1 MPVEGLI
8 YLYLA
13 ICAGMIGFNLTAAA
27 RARRRER
34 RIARKTD
41 RMERRIVR
49 QLPLLEATDLLE
61 EGFLR
66 GMERRL
72 RRVENML
79 AFDGALERLQA
90 RQPEQVRALLRAMD
104 GVTVA
109 LAEDYCRRRD
119 DVEAAYFPYII
130 RKYRLLQ
137 GRKDRAL
144 EKLLLGLL
152 RQPGLYCRESAMQ
165 AIYTAGD
172 PALVVQALLIIDG
185 ERWFYH
191 GRLISDGL
199 LNDQSDRRALDRALW
214 DAFDRLGPAMQ
225 LALLNYFRY
234 SSGDHPEKM
243 LALLQDPERDD
254 ELRFSCLRY
263 LGHYP
268 YAPAYETLLELAEP
282 DRERRWEYAAVAAAA
297 LSAYPGE
304 ETVEVLRRDLCHANW
319 YVRDN
324 AARSLERLGC
334 PWRELEDVMAGGDR
348 YAAEILR
355 YRLEERELAAER
367 REEAACTTA

>member
-13 ICAGMIGFNLTAAA
+13 VCAGMIGFNITAAA

-41 RMERRIVR
+41 RLERRTLR
-49 QLPLLEATDLLE
+49 QLTLLDAVGWVE

-66 GMERRL
+66 TMERRL

-79 AFDGALERLQA
+79 AFDAALERLQT

-144 EKLLLGLL
+144 ENLLLELL
-152 RQPGLYCRESAMQ
+152 HQPGLYCRENAMQ

-172 PALVVQALLIIDG
+172 PGLVVQALKIIDG

-199 LNDQSDRRALDRALW
+199 LYVMSDRQALDRALW
-214 DAFDRLGPAMQ
+214 SVFDELGPELQ

-234 SSGDHPEKM
+234 SSGGHAEKM
-243 LALLQDPERDD
+243 LALLEDPARDD

-268 YAPAYETLLELAEP
+268 YAPAYETLLRLAEP
-282 DRERRWEYAAVAAAA
+282 DGERRWEYAAVAAAA
-297 LSAYPGE
+297 LGAYPGE
-304 ETVEVLRRDLCHANW
+304 ATTEVLRRDLCHANW

-324 AARSLERLGC
+324 AARSLEKLGC
-334 PWRELEDVMAGGDR
+334 HWRELAEVMAGGDR
-348 YAAEILR
+348 FAAEMLR
-355 YRLEERELAAER
+355 YRLEERELETAR